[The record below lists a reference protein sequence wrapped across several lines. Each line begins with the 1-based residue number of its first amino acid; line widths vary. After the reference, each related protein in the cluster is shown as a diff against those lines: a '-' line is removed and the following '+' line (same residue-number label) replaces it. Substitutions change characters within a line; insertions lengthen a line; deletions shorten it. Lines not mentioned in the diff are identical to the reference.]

1 MTLRILL
8 ASPVKQTEMILSQFL
23 ESLEFLNSKDLEL
36 DFAFID
42 DGNDHNLLTH
52 FAQGKTNTRIFRP
65 GHDFSVSTDSSVN
78 PPGPGQTL
86 PLVSP
91 SLDHVSPVTSSENLD
106 GPTSSPSEPSS
117 PYLRDE
123 RTHYWQEDLVWK
135 VAFYKDFL
143 IELARTKGYDY
154 LFLVDSDLYLHPQTL
169 RHLVSL
175 AKDIVSEVFW
185 TQWNPELISL
195 PQVWV
200 SDQYTLYQAARDEYP
215 LSEAEIAQR
224 TSHFIAML
232 SQPGTYK
239 VGGLG
244 ACTLI
249 SKQALSRGVSFKKIY
264 NLTFS
269 GEDRHFCIRAAAL
282 GLELYA
288 DTHFPPFHIYRESE
302 LTALEDYK
310 KQILNQEPPSA
321 TDTDTDTDAR
331 SDLKLNPSLNIN
343 SNAKISTRT
352 NTAASANTITSG
364 HVETQASNPDKN
376 RLTLVMLLRN
386 ESDRY
391 LDKVLEQARQYID
404 AAVIL
409 DDASEDNTVEICRRE
424 LAGLPLTLFSNPEPG
439 FGNEVNLRKQLWTM
453 VSETSPQWI
462 LILDADEMFEERA
475 TALLRGLLT
484 DPEAYFYSFRL
495 YDMWSENAYRE
506 DAYWNAHQTYRP
518 FLVRYVPGF
527 PYRWLEIPQHCGRF
541 PRNITELKGKQ
552 SDLRI
557 KHFGWQ
563 KPLDRLRKYERYQ
576 KLDPGAVYGLAAQY
590 ESILDPRPHLVL
602 WQEGI

>member
-1 MTLRILL
+1 MALRILL
-8 ASPVKQTEMILSQFL
+8 TSPVKQTEMILSQFL

-65 GHDFSVSTDSSVN
+65 GYDFSVSTDSSVN

-86 PLVSP
+86 PLVSL
-91 SLDHVSPVTSSENLD
+91 SLDHVSLVTSSENLD

-143 IELARTKGYDY
+143 IELARTEGYDY

-185 TQWNPELISL
+185 TQWNPELIPL

-310 KQILNQEPPSA
+310 
-321 TDTDTDTDAR
+321 
-331 SDLKLNPSLNIN
+331 
-343 SNAKISTRT
+343 RT

-462 LILDADEMFEERA
+462 LILDADEIFEERA

-484 DPEAYFYSFRL
+484 DPEAYFYAFRL

-527 PYRWLEIPQHCGRF
+527 SYRWLEIPQHCGRF

-557 KHFGWQ
+557 KHLGWQ
-563 KPLDRLRKYERYQ
+563 KPLDRLHKYQRYQ
-576 KLDPGAVYGLAAQY
+576 KLDPGAIYGLAAQY